1 MNGNQIHALL
11 LFVIP
16 GVIAVF
22 ANKPVTRLFSRA
34 QSAYEKQ
41 MGHAPFKAE
50 FTSRAVIL
58 LGAGWLLAGLLMLV
72 LWRHE

>member
-16 GVIAVF
+16 GLVAMF
-22 ANKPVTRLFSRA
+22 ANKPVSRLFSRC
-34 QSAYEKQ
+34 QSAYEDK
-41 MGHAPFKAE
+41 MGPAPFKAE

-58 LGAGWLLAGLLMLV
+58 LGAGWFLSGLLMIV